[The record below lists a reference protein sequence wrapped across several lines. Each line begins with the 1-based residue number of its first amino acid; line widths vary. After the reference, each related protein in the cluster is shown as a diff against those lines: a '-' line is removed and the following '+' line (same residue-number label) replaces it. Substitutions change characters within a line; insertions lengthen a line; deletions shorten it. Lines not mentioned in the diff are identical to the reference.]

1 MSSSDRKIDISRIG
15 NTNTGALVL
24 VGVDGQILLYDG
36 YEVLS
41 WNDVKIPLPNQI
53 ESVYLKDSLLYFTT
67 EDALLLFNPKSQK
80 PQLLQ
85 KCSNKFFQK
94 KQEKLLLSADNE
106 WFEIEAGKLN
116 KINSQVASIRLPE
129 YIELETGESIR
140 IQNDLLVW
148 SDHTGRIIST
158 KRVPESTSI
167 LLDHW
172 NQLWILNNFKLFKLD
187 LIRQNKNSKKY
198 FWKDQA
204 PISITSK
211 GNLVL
216 ASYAENQIVLWTNN
230 SPSLLW
236 NTVDGVLSLH
246 IDDQGGSWVASRNMI
261 YFANQTDKFSWN
273 RKEVNIVGEVVSI
286 LHDGTTVSFVT
297 RNRGITQTR
306 PRSEQEDWIWVPY
319 RYNTKIKNLQ
329 LIKAAYRDKIYLFS
343 ESFGVFVLKKKEVSI
358 IAKNFPSLGL
368 YSVQLERE
376 YAFLMDKGKRFH
388 KFSFGRKSLINYAP
402 KTRLPEPADYNFIS
416 FHDQVIYNT
425 KTGLC
430 LANPLT
436 EDFEIFNTVASVN
449 RATVTRNSLSI
460 FGDNPQNLQLPNT
473 PTKKLGPAINQV
485 TLKTKSGI
493 EHLLTQ
499 STNGKLKLT
508 NEDFPIQL
516 HASCSYLNAPKKI
529 EYAWKSEHGDI
540 INDFQF
546 SNSIKLRLSDVP
558 VNGWKIVTKVDEVIS
573 ERTLRPIEI
582 SYLSK
587 KPDYGWAIYLSIILA
602 VLLLAILI
610 INKWR
615 SQIQKRKI
623 QTLKLENK
631 ALELEQKALQLQLN
645 PHFVFNALNGVKG
658 MIALGDAKKARHY
671 LTKISALMRTMLND
685 ARTDKISINSEVNM
699 LTGYLE
705 IEQELRDF
713 PWKFEVKV
721 EKSLNGNLLIPPMMI
736 QPFVEN
742 AIIHAFPK
750 KNDDGFISVSFSK
763 RGPKIQVEIEDNGV
777 GLQTKESA
785 HQSVALQLIQDR
797 LKHLNEGTKQSDFTL
812 TNKEDRDID
821 DHGVIVTLLLPI
833 LS

>member
-1 MSSSDRKIDISRIG
+1 MASSDRRIDIVKMG
-15 NTNTGALVL
+15 NSNTGELILVAK
-24 VGVDGQILLYDG
+24 DGQILLYDG
-36 YEVLS
+36 YMVSKWRNAVL
-41 WNDVKIPLPNQI
+41 PLPNQV

-67 EDALLLFNPKSQK
+67 KDALLLFNPKSKK

-85 KCSNKFFQK
+85 KCSNKFFLK

-172 NQLWILNNFKLFKLD
+172 NQLWLLNNLKLFKLD
-187 LIRQNKNSKKY
+187 LIRKNENSKKY

-236 NTVDGVLSLH
+236 NTVEGVLSLH
-246 IDDQGGSWVASRNMI
+246 IEDQGGSWVVSKNMI

-273 RKEVNIVGEVVSI
+273 RKEVNILGELVSI

-297 RNRGITQTR
+297 RNNGIIQTR
-306 PRSEQEDWIWVPY
+306 PRSDQEDWIWIPY
-319 RYNTKIKNLQ
+319 RYNTKVKNLK

-343 ESFGVFVLKKKEVSI
+343 ESFGVFVLDKDEVSI
-358 IAKNFPSLGL
+358 IKKNFPSLGL

-388 KFSFGRKSLINYAP
+388 QFSFGRKSIINYTSS
-402 KTRLPEPADYNFIS
+402 TRLPEPADYNFIS
-416 FHDQVIYNT
+416 FNDQVIYST

-436 EDFEIFNTVASVN
+436 EYFEIFNTVASVN
-449 RATVTRNSLSI
+449 RAIVTRNTLSI
-460 FGDNPQNLQLPNT
+460 FGDIPQTFQLPNA
-473 PTKKLGPAINQV
+473 PTNKPGPSINQV

-499 STNGKLKLT
+499 PISGKLKLT

-516 HASCSYLNAPKKI
+516 QASCNYLNAPKKI
-529 EYAWKSEHGDI
+529 EYAWKTEDGDI

-546 SNSIKLRLSDVP
+546 SNSIKLRLSEVP
-558 VNGWKIVTKVDEVIS
+558 IQGWKIITKVDEAIS
-573 ERTLRPIEI
+573 ERALRPIKI

-587 KPDYGWAIYLSIILA
+587 KPDYRWAIYLSIILA
-602 VLLLAILI
+602 LLLLAILI
-610 INKWR
+610 FNKWR

-623 QTLKLENK
+623 QTLKLEKK

-721 EKSLNGNLLIPPMMI
+721 EESLNGDLLIPPMMI

-742 AIIHAFPK
+742 AIIHAFPR
-750 KNDDGFISVSFSK
+750 KNDAGLISVSFSK

-812 TNKEDRDID
+812 TNKEDQDAN